1 MLKNRYILFF
11 IYCLSAFTVQA
22 QKSVA
27 DSLATADLVYT
38 KLELPPL
45 KVFLDAIYSNATV
58 KMYGAKKEEELAV
71 LQINK
76 RDWLK
81 YFKIQG
87 FYQYGI
93 INSNQVTSDTQT
105 PIFNTYHGNMQHT
118 YNGGVAFA
126 MPLDDIFNRKY
137 RIKAQRARVKQVEYE
152 YEQELENRKLK
163 ILETYNAV
171 LEHLTLLKVK
181 SEAVA
186 LYDAQMRISETDFI
200 NGKISIITLS
210 LERAR
215 RTTAVVNFQESKAA
229 LHNSITLLEML
240 TNVEIIQKQ
249 QE

>member
-1 MLKNRYILFF
+1 MLKNKYILFF
-11 IYCLSAFTVQA
+11 ICSLSVITVQA
-22 QKSVA
+22 QKSVTNNSSSE
-27 DSLATADLVYT
+27 DSIFT

-45 KVFLDAIYSNATV
+45 SMFLDAIYSNATV
-58 KMYGAKKEEELAV
+58 KMYSAKKEEELAT
-71 LQINK
+71 LQIDK

-93 INSNQVTSDTQT
+93 INSNQVTSDAQT
-105 PIFNTYHGNMQHT
+105 PAFNTYQGSMQHT
-118 YNGGVAFA
+118 YNAGAAFS

-163 ILETYNAV
+163 ILETYNSV

-186 LYDAQMRISETDFI
+186 LYNAQMRISETDFV
-200 NGKISIITLS
+200 NGKISIIDLS

-240 TNVEIIQKQ
+240 TNVEIIQ
-249 QE
+249 E